1 MLFRV
6 ITKIR
11 TIVLYTALAMISL
24 SIFSCTRITAPEEIY
39 VKRDFSAEIRWT
51 SEDSE
56 YRARLVTR
64 WLSGEETS
72 RRIELELT
80 YPERLC
86 GVTVEK
92 EGDEAKIKVGDMEAE
107 LHNQAILEAAELV
120 TADGNF
126 SYKAKAEL
134 SGKEVIVAERV
145 CENDISEIYIDKESG
160 VPLCVVNDGRR
171 IDVVWFEFLD

>member
-24 SIFSCTRITAPEEIY
+24 SLFSCSRITAPEEIY

-64 WLSGEETS
+64 WLSEEKTS

-80 YPERLC
+80 APERIC
-86 GVTVEK
+86 GVTIEK
-92 EGDEAKIKVGDMEAE
+92 TGGKATVKVGDMVAE
-107 LHNQAILEAAELV
+107 LHNQTILEAAELLLS
-120 TADGNF
+120 DGNF

-134 SGKEVIVAERV
+134 SGREVIVAERV
-145 CENDISEIYIDKESG
+145 CENDISEIYLDKESG
-160 VPLCVVNDGRR
+160 APLRVVSGGRR
-171 IDVVWFEFLD
+171 IEVVWFEFLD